1 MAILLHKGESVSLK
15 SSQQTELAQVR
26 VHLCWAERVSEG
38 MDFDLDASAF
48 LLGDNDRAR
57 FDQDLVFYNQLR
69 SLCRAVEHLGDNRV
83 GGGDGE
89 TIRVD
94 LRKLPIEIQKVAFVV
109 TIHDGDERGQHFGLV
124 DSASISLLIDADNRE
139 IARFNLSNQRSG
151 ITAMVFAELYRDGAS
166 WGFRALGEGSDGGLP
181 ALCNRYGLETQ

>member
-1 MAILLHKGESVSLK
+1 MAILLQKGESLTLK
-15 SSQQTELAQVR
+15 SDKQTELAQIR

-48 LLGDNDRAR
+48 LLDENDRVR
-57 FDQDLVFYNQLR
+57 FDQDLVFYHQLR

-94 LRKLPIEIQKVAFVV
+94 LHKLPIEIQKVVFTV
-109 TIHDGDERGQHFGLV
+109 TIHEGDERGQHFGLV
-124 DSASISLLIDADNRE
+124 DSASISLIDDADNGE
-139 IARFNLSNQRSG
+139 IVRFNLSTQSRG
-151 ITAMVFAELYRDGAS
+151 VTAVVFAELYRDVAA
-166 WGFRALGEGSDGGLP
+166 WGFRAMGEGSDGGLT
-181 ALCNRYGLETQ
+181 ALCHRYGLETR